1 MRGSFKSEDWKG
13 AIPIQRIIDPLYAI
27 LGFDTAMNAANKV
40 RHETEKKIREQWNQ
54 KDNDHNLDETI
65 RDIAIHTMDMPGS
78 CSESNLAEYITR
90 AEKGLEVLFQ
100 PSADNET
107 GPWSQHFVNENYRH
121 IITLFEEFRQ
131 CFESEE
137 FDVRNYH
144 ESFGTLKAA
153 LREMKNA
160 RMLMRVA
167 ETDID
172 LDGPPI
178 IAGNFSKEEV
188 KEIESMWIRKLE
200 SSQADQGAYH
210 ENQD

>member
-27 LGFDTAMNAANKV
+27 LGFDTAINAANKA
-40 RHETEKKIREQWNQ
+40 RRETEIEIRKRWNQ
-54 KDNDHNLDETI
+54 DRDDHALDDQIKDLAT
-65 RDIAIHTMDMPGS
+65 HTMTMPKS
-78 CSESNLAEYITR
+78 CSEDSLLSYLETAKR
-90 AEKGLEVLFQ
+90 GLEILFQ
-100 PSADNET
+100 PATDNET
-107 GPWSQHFVNENYRH
+107 GSWSQHFVNEKYSH
-121 IITLFEEFRQ
+121 IIESFAEFRR
-131 CFESEE
+131 CFEVAE
-137 FDVRNYH
+137 FDVRIYH
-144 ESFGTLKAA
+144 ESFGKLKSD

-160 RMLMRVA
+160 RLLMRTA
-167 ETDID
+167 ESDID

-178 IAGNFSKEEV
+178 IAGNFSKEEM